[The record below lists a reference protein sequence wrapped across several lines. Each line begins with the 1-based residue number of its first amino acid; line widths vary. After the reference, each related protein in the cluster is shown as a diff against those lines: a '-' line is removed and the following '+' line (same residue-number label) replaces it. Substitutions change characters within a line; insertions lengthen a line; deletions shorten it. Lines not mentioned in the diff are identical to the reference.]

1 MDIDI
6 TLNGEPRRAAG
17 DWVVADL
24 MSTLNQPAQGVAV
37 AINREVVPRATWHT
51 RRLNPGDR
59 VEIVKAIG
67 GG

>member
-6 TLNGEPRRAAG
+6 TLNGEPRRVAG
-17 DWVVADL
+17 DSAVADL
-24 MSTLNQPAQGVAV
+24 MSTLNQPARGIAV
-37 AINREVVPRATWHT
+37 AINREVLPRATWQT
-51 RRLNPGDR
+51 RRLNAGDR